1 MSNNLRPHQ
10 WQLGDLVFGDHT
22 QYPVLSYKPQAYT
35 INNQDSQTPLSD
47 EIRMGQDSFQATV
60 LAMKIGVKDNAP
72 MRYIPGHLPCD
83 LVTKSSKL
91 LDALQDEWK
100 ADEVK
105 QQWGQLK
112 PLIHCDGYGSVRRIY
127 GRPRKFEPTPKTKTS
142 QFHVVTAEFAR
153 IDTLTH
159 ADRESK
165 VTLVNGAD
173 PQNYTRTKGRAAAWF
188 RVLLVGPMVDPQVT
202 VGAQQIQLQYTVPAG
217 VAVEVSGYPWSRRII
232 DSLGDT
238 LRTTL
243 VGNTKYLDQL
253 KIPASTAT
261 PMQFVASGTSGAS
274 GCSVLW
280 RDAYNVI

>member
-1 MSNNLRPHQ
+1 MSYNLRPHQ
-10 WQLGDLVFGDHT
+10 WQIGGLVFGEHT
-22 QYPVLSYKPQAYT
+22 QYPVLGVKPQSYT
-35 INNQDSQTPLSD
+35 VNNQDSQTPLSD
-47 EIRMGQDSFQATV
+47 EIRMGQDSFQATTMT
-60 LAMKIGVKDNAP
+60 LKIGVKDNAP

-83 LVTKSSKL
+83 LVSKSSKL

-105 QQWGQLK
+105 QDWGQLK
-112 PLIHCDGYGSVRRIY
+112 PLIHCDGYCSVRRIY
-127 GRPRKFEPTPKTKTS
+127 GRPRKFEYTTKTRTS

-159 ADRESK
+159 ADVESK

-173 PQNYTRTKGRAAAWF
+173 PRNFTRTKGRGASWF
-188 RVLLVGPMVDPQVT
+188 RVRLAGPMANPEVT
-202 VGAQQIQLQYTVPAG
+202 VGALHIQLQYTIPTGDV
-217 VAVEVSGYPWSRRII
+217 VEVSGYPWARRII
-232 DSLGDT
+232 DNHDNN

-261 PMQFVASGTSGAS
+261 PMQFTASGTSGAS
-274 GCSVLW
+274 ECKVLW